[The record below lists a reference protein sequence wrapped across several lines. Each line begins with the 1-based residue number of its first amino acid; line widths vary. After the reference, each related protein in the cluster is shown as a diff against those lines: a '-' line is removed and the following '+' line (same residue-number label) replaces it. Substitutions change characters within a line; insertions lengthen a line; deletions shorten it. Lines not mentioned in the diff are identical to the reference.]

1 MISIMPA
8 PDDALIKRD
17 LRNVSPISALDVDPA
32 PVYRDGVGREKRNRI
47 ALIPI
52 CPLSGTQT

>member
-1 MISIMPA
+1 M
-8 PDDALIKRD
+8 
-17 LRNVSPISALDVDPA
+17 VDPA

-52 CPLSGTQT
+52 CPLSGTQTYL